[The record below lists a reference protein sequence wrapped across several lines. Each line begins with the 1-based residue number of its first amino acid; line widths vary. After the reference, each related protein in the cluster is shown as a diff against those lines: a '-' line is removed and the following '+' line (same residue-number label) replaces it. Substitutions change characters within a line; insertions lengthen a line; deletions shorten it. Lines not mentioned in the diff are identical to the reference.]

1 MGYRQNFRSLLRELL
16 DETKKRH
23 ERGKDDRWMQ
33 GTDDSLMLD
42 EPGTM
47 VPPDARA
54 KISHYLKAM
63 GLMK

>member
-1 MGYRQNFRSLLRELL
+1 M

-23 ERGKDDRWMQ
+23 ERGKDDSWIQ

-47 VPPDARA
+47 VPADARA